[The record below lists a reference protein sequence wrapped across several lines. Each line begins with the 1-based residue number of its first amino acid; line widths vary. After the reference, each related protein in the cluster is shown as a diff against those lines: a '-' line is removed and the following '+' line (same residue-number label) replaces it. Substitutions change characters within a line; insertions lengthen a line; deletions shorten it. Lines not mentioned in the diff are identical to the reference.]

1 MTKGNQNR
9 DELIQSL
16 QERLR
21 WYMSEASEEEFDAD
35 EVEAIGRLL
44 EAMDGDNWEKPD
56 AEAAYERFQAYCRER
71 ELEEKAGRYA
81 FAAGTDSAEEF
92 SEELAPEKAAGSL
105 ESGRAKRAARET
117 EAGRASATEDISSGT
132 DAVGTEVLAGTD
144 AVGTEIPAGTG
155 KRRKSGKN
163 RVLRRTWAA
172 VAAALCLMF
181 LGVGGVSM
189 ALNDG
194 GWFTRLSDNH
204 SGEDMLVMPE
214 NDEIFLND
222 YISKIYYNYEDMK
235 EENQELA
242 AFLDLDIFGLEFNRA
257 IVTQMI
263 DITEILLY
271 YNSEKDKELIVD
283 CYVFDDK
290 NALLYRKSYDVESNL
305 GTKECNG
312 IEYSCYKLKNQNED
326 KFLIS
331 FDLNNMLFNINGSVS
346 IEDME
351 EIVGMIIGMLVKK

>member
-81 FAAGTDSAEEF
+81 FEAGTDSTEEF

-117 EAGRASATEDISSGT
+117 EAGRALATEDISSRT
-132 DAVGTEVLAGTD
+132 DAVGTEVPAETD
-144 AVGTEIPAGTG
+144 AVGTEIPAETG

-194 GWFTRLSDNH
+194 GWFLKLGDRDDGEELLVVPSEEPIEISYDSVSYNGYDDLPAEYQYLIDNIDTEKY
-204 SGEDMLVMPE
+204 GLKLELVE
-214 NDEIFLND
+214 VTTGVELT
-222 YISKIYYNYEDMK
+222 KITVYFD
-235 EENQELA
+235 
-242 AFLDLDIFGLEFNRA
+242 G
-257 IVTQMI
+257 
-263 DITEILLY
+263 
-271 YNSEKDKELIVD
+271 EKDKKLILV
-283 CYVFDDK
+283 CNIFSEERV
-290 NALLYRKSYDVESNL
+290 ALQRKSYWPLEFCYEREKDGVVYSYYKEYTNDKEPNYLITFNIENAIYYIMGNLSIDDVEL
-305 GTKECNG
+305 
-312 IEYSCYKLKNQNED
+312 ICYHFVE
-326 KFLIS
+326 
-331 FDLNNMLFNINGSVS
+331 NI
-346 IEDME
+346 
-351 EIVGMIIGMLVKK
+351 

>member
-117 EAGRASATEDISSGT
+117 EAGRALATEDISSRT
-132 DAVGTEVLAGTD
+132 DAVGTET
-144 AVGTEIPAGTG
+144 PAGTG

-194 GWFTRLSDNH
+194 GWFLKLGDRDDGEELWVVPSEGLSVNGYLSNVYYSYEEVDEEYKDLVPFL
-204 SGEDMLVMPE
+204 SLEDYRLVME
-214 NDEIFLND
+214 KIEIM
-222 YISKIYYNYEDMK
+222 EMK
-235 EENQELA
+235 
-242 AFLDLDIFGLEFNRA
+242 NR
-257 IVTQMI
+257 I
-263 DITEILLY
+263 DFCVRYVE
-271 YNSEKDKELIVD
+271 DKEGELVININLFKD
-283 CYVFDDK
+283 ENIILHRKMYDDMENLK
-290 NALLYRKSYDVESNL
+290 SGKYR
-305 GTKECNG
+305 G
-312 IEYSCYKLKNQNED
+312 IEYCSYESYENQKHYYLFQWNNLIFNVMGDVELEKMDDIVCMLID
-326 KFLIS
+326 K
-331 FDLNNMLFNINGSVS
+331 
-346 IEDME
+346 
-351 EIVGMIIGMLVKK
+351 II